1 MLVWDEKT
9 QHIPTDSCVD
19 PINTRAKYTFSIKEK
34 GTKRLVLCSFNE
46 INSPVSNKLSRS
58 LVVTPEPHLYLSV
71 ILQRM
76 LIGSMAVRLATN
88 TKPALGKTDLF
99 NQMIK

>member
-9 QHIPTDSCVD
+9 RHIPTNSCVE
-19 PINTRAKYTFSIKEK
+19 PINRAKNTFSIEEK
-34 GTKRLVLCSFNE
+34 GTKKVVLCSFNE

-58 LVVTPEPHLYLSV
+58 LVVTLKPHSYLSV
-71 ILQRM
+71 VLQRM

-88 TKPALGKTDLF
+88 TKPALGKMDSF